1 MVVFVI
7 FAIPTLI
14 LVGIAAL
21 TLITGIVLFYFPRQR
36 SIAPFVL
43 FMPTLAA
50 LGAAVG
56 SLGLFIVADRFFE
69 PSFAGARYLGWLA
82 GFPVGASLG
91 LVLGS
96 GLAFWIRQRL
106 SSRHDN
112 AA

>member
-1 MVVFVI
+1 MVLVFEI
-7 FAIPTLI
+7 ATLI
-14 LVGIAAL
+14 FVGIAAL

-43 FMPTLAA
+43 FVPTLAA

-56 SLGLFIVADRFFE
+56 PLGFFMVADKFFE

-82 GFPVGASLG
+82 GFPLGASLG

-96 GLAFWIRQRL
+96 GLAFWIRRRF
-106 SSRHDN
+106 SRRHDN